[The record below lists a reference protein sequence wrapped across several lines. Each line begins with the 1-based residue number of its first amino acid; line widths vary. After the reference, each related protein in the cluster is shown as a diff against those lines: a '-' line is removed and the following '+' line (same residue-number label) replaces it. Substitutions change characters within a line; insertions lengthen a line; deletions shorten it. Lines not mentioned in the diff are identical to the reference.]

1 MRRITKWLL
10 AGLALIAIGY
20 LAAANLLL
28 MTSLGARFASSP
40 TTKVEWRS
48 GYSVWPTRVH
58 LRELHVTIRGKE
70 AVWGIRA
77 ETASARLSFLALLG
91 GTLHASSADLADVS
105 VVADNAPVAAPLART
120 SLARYPVL
128 GSFQQALPPTARP
141 AAESG
146 GEDLLRVE
154 ALTVDR
160 ITEVRSGGVSYGG
173 AANLRGALRMQR
185 GTLWIERAT
194 LDVAGGEL
202 DTGAGASLLDLH
214 AHARLD
220 AHRVDLDV
228 SPARAW
234 LGSANAQL
242 DLRASPTMAG
252 SLAPSEVTLPG
263 MKGVL
268 EAHLRIVD
276 GVLASGSA
284 MSLDASG
291 TGTTGDQPSAAAS
304 LAVAADG
311 SATLDATAKGV
322 PFAAG
327 ALAAGLLSAES
338 AHLVAHSP
346 GVRIA
351 APLANIEAS
360 VDLTGIR
367 IAASKLPVLGSLVRE
382 GSGEATGSAHLD
394 MQGGALSGKLEAH
407 ADALDLDL
415 GQRVVGGAA
424 VDVTADIVTWNRET
438 LSGTLQGRASFV
450 SSRDGTSGSLALSKA
465 VVHGGDP
472 RGLEGTV
479 ALHMSSAQYALQAI
493 MGNAELPALLG
504 AVAATQPIDATATL
518 HVRGAALS
526 LDDIDATA
534 GFLVIHGTFTKRAEV
549 KAATLLVEGGP
560 FAAGVDVRG
569 PTTTLILADARG
581 WFKRASSARRDSSD
595 NTH

>member
-1 MRRITKWLL
+1 MKWLL

-20 LAAANLLL
+20 LATANLLL
-28 MTSLGARFASSP
+28 MTSLGARLASSP
-40 TTKVEWRS
+40 TTKVAWAS

-58 LRELHVTIRGKE
+58 LRELHITIRGKE
-70 AVWGIRA
+70 AAWDIKAG
-77 ETASARLSFLALLG
+77 TASARLSLLSLLG

-105 VVADNAPVAAPLART
+105 VVADDAPVAAPLAT
-120 SLARYPVL
+120 IGLARHPVL
-128 GSFQQALPPTARP
+128 GSFQEALSPRTSV
-141 AAESG
+141 ESVETEG
-146 GEDLLRVE
+146 GDLLHVE

-160 ITEVRSGGVSYGG
+160 ITDVRSGGVSYRG

-194 LDVAGGEL
+194 LEVPGGDL

-214 AHARLD
+214 AQARLD

-263 MKGVL
+263 MKGAL

-276 GVLASGSA
+276 GLLASGSA

-291 TGTTGDQPSAAAS
+291 TGTTGAQPSAAAS

-311 SATLDATAKGV
+311 RATLDATAKAL
-322 PFAAG
+322 PFAAS
-327 ALAAGLLSAES
+327 ALAVGLLSAES
-338 AHLVAHSP
+338 AHLVARSP

-367 IAASKLPVLGSLVRE
+367 IVPSKLPVLGSLVRE

-394 MQGGALSGKLEAH
+394 VQGGALSGKLEAH

-424 VDVTADIVTWNRET
+424 VDVAADIVAWNREKS
-438 LSGTLQGRASFV
+438 SGTLAGRASYV
-450 SSRDGTSGSLALSKA
+450 SSSDGTSGSLALSRA

-472 RGLEGTV
+472 GGLDGMV
-479 ALHMSSAQYALQAI
+479 ALHMSSAQHALQAI
-493 MGNAELPALLG
+493 MGNTELPALV
-504 AVAATQPIDATATL
+504 AAAAATQPIDATATL
-518 HVRGAALS
+518 HARGAVLS
-526 LDDIDATA
+526 LDNIDATA
-534 GFLVIHGTFTKRAEV
+534 GFLGIHGTFTERAHV
-549 KAATLLVEGGP
+549 KTATLLVEGGP
-560 FAAGVDVRG
+560 LAAGIDVRG

-581 WFKRASSARRDSSD
+581 WFKRASSARQDSD
-595 NTH
+595 TTQ

>member
-1 MRRITKWLL
+1 VRRATKWLL

-20 LAAANLLL
+20 LATANLIL
-28 MTSLGARFASSP
+28 MTSLGARFASSQ

-58 LRELHVTIRGKE
+58 LRELHITIRGKE
-70 AVWGIRA
+70 AAWDIKAR
-77 ETASARLSFLALLG
+77 TASARLSLLSLLG
-91 GTLHASSADLADVS
+91 GTLNASSADLADVS
-105 VVADNAPVAAPLART
+105 VVADNAPLAAPLARIG
-120 SLARYPVL
+120 LARYRVL
-128 GSFQQALPPTARP
+128 GSFQEAPPPRAS
-141 AAESG
+141 AETDG
-146 GEDLLRVE
+146 GDLLHVE
-154 ALTVDR
+154 ALTVDG
-160 ITEVRSGGVSYGG
+160 ITDVRSGGIVYRG

-194 LDVAGGEL
+194 LDVTGGEL
-202 DTGAGASLLDLH
+202 DAGAGASLLDLH

-228 SPARAW
+228 SPTRAW
-234 LGSANAQL
+234 LGAANAEL
-242 DLRASPTMAG
+242 DLRASPTVAG
-252 SLAPSEVTLPG
+252 SLAPSEVTLPE
-263 MKGVL
+263 MKGAL
-268 EAHLRIVD
+268 EAHLRIVN
-276 GVLASGSA
+276 GVLASGST
-284 MSLDASG
+284 MSLDVRG
-291 TGTTGDQPSAAAS
+291 KGTTGEQPSATAS

-311 SATLDATAKGV
+311 KTTLDATARGV

-338 AHLVAHSP
+338 THLVARSP

-367 IAASKLPVLGSLVRE
+367 IVPSKLPVLGSLVRE

-394 MQGGALSGKLEAH
+394 LEGGALSGKLEAH

-424 VDVTADIVTWNRET
+424 VNVAADIVAWNRET
-438 LSGTLQGRASFV
+438 SSGTLEGRASFV
-450 SSRDGTSGSLALSKA
+450 SSSDGTSGSLALSRA

-472 RGLEGTV
+472 GGLDGMI
-479 ALHMSSAQYALQAI
+479 ALHMSSAQHALQAI
-493 MGNAELPALLG
+493 MGNAELPALVG
-504 AVAATQPIDATATL
+504 AAAATQPIDATAVL
-518 HVRGAALS
+518 HARGAVLS

-534 GFLVIHGTFTKRAEV
+534 GFLRIHGTFTERANV
-549 KAATLLVEGGP
+549 KTATLLIEGGP
-560 FAAGVDVRG
+560 LAAGIDVRG

-581 WFKRASSARRDSSD
+581 WFKRTSSARKDSD
-595 NTH
+595 NTQ